1 MDVILN
7 EARQYLMPT
16 RATVAKNK
24 SLVLEDIEWL
34 YSFPDIDKFDL
45 RHFISLKPLTLR
57 RQ

>member
-1 MDVILN
+1 MDYVMSQV
-7 EARQYLMPT
+7 RQFLMPT
-16 RATVAKNK
+16 RETVAKNK
-24 SLVLEDIEWL
+24 QQVLEDIEWL